1 MQLNGIKFK
10 KTLIALVVVFGSI
23 PIGIT
28 MASSDLPIDSPD
40 LHQSVKEV
48 AETVLIR
55 KISTHKKV
63 VALTFDDGPSAKF
76 TPVIMDVLWKYQVKA
91 TFFVI
96 GYRAEKFPELIAMEI
111 NHHFQVGNHS
121 FQHKIMTGNSQSDI
135 YKEMMNAQHAIESAA
150 GHKPQPRM
158 FRPPRGRLNEK
169 IVKVANQQHYKI
181 IMWSIDSRDWENPG
195 VGKIVKRVLSQVQ
208 NGDIILFHD
217 QGGSRMQTVES
228 LKAII
233 PALKKRGFE
242 LVTVSELVNLANNKR

>member
-10 KTLIALVVVFGSI
+10 KTFVAIIAVFWSI

-28 MASSDLPIDSPD
+28 MASSDSPIDFSSG
-40 LHQSVKEV
+40 HQSVKDI

-55 KISTHKKV
+55 KISTHKKA

-76 TPVIMDVLWKYQVKA
+76 TPIIMDVLLKNKAKA

-96 GYRAEKFPELIAMEI
+96 GYRAEKFPELITMEI
-111 NHHFQVGNHS
+111 NDHFQVANHS
-121 FQHKIMTGNSQSDI
+121 FQHKIMTGDSQSEI
-135 YKEMMNAQHAIESAA
+135 YKEMMDAQHAIESAA
-150 GHKPQPRM
+150 GHKQQPRM
-158 FRPPRGRLNEK
+158 FRPPRGRISEK
-169 IVKVANQQHYKI
+169 IIKVAYQQHYKV

-195 VGKIVKRVLSQVQ
+195 VGRIVKRVLSQVK

-233 PALKKRGFE
+233 PALKNQGFE
-242 LVTVSELVNLANNKR
+242 FVTVSELVNLANK